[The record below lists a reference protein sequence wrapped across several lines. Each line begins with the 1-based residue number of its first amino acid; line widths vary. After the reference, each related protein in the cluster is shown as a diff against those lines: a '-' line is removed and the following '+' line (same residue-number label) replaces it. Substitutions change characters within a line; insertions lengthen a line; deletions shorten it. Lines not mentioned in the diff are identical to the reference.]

1 MKTFH
6 SDLFMNLFAFFS
18 ADNAS
23 DFNNSAQSI
32 SVVLS
37 HLSLSG
43 YAIPL
48 EGAAVG
54 ILLFLSTYIM
64 LEHNLQLL
72 SQEKFRLVVG
82 MVRWVHTPLVLLRN
96 SLEDIIRSNTPEDY
110 RALEPLLKHTECII
124 NYSQNVMCLDRAGWK
139 RGIDTLTAEV
149 EIHNYIQMIAN

>member
-1 MKTFH
+1 MIESSIFVLRNTQRNGIPDTVSVYVTLINLNNISMETFH

-54 ILLFLSTYIM
+54 ILLFLSTPQI
-64 LEHNLQLL
+64 
-72 SQEKFRLVVG
+72 
-82 MVRWVHTPLVLLRN
+82 RN
-96 SLEDIIRSNTPEDY
+96 
-110 RALEPLLKHTECII
+110 
-124 NYSQNVMCLDRAGWK
+124 
-139 RGIDTLTAEV
+139 
-149 EIHNYIQMIAN
+149 

>member
-1 MKTFH
+1 METFH

-72 SQEKFRLVVG
+72 SQEKFRLAVG
-82 MVRWVHTPLVLLRN
+82 HGSLGTHTFGVIKKQFGR
-96 SLEDIIRSNTPEDY
+96 
-110 RALEPLLKHTECII
+110 
-124 NYSQNVMCLDRAGWK
+124 
-139 RGIDTLTAEV
+139 
-149 EIHNYIQMIAN
+149 HNKEQYT

>member
-82 MVRWVHTPLVLLRN
+82 MVRWVHTPLVLL
-96 SLEDIIRSNTPEDY
+96 
-110 RALEPLLKHTECII
+110 
-124 NYSQNVMCLDRAGWK
+124 
-139 RGIDTLTAEV
+139 TLIPQHYNLTLF
-149 EIHNYIQMIAN
+149 ISS